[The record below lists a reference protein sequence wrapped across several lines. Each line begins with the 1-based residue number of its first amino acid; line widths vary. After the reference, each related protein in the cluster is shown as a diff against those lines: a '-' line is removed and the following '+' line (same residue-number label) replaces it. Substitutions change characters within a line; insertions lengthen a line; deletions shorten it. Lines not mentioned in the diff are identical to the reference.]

1 MAPLIN
7 DIKKNLARY
16 RIRAGITM
24 LKEKKLGE
32 ELALLAEK
40 LSLRIVPDTI
50 TDGKYFRV
58 TMKFPPPPFT
68 NNHLLDLRPYSEAF
82 SSLSLVSSRLD
93 DDALYLISQMP
104 NVKELYLQKTAVE
117 GSGIIYLKNM
127 KNLEVLNLSYT
138 LVDDKSAIDLLKIPN
153 LKKVYLFQT
162 RTSKQVADALQK
174 NKPGLEVLLE
184 EGPYF

>member
-1 MAPLIN
+1 MASLIN
-7 DIKKNLARY
+7 DVKKNLSRY

-24 LKEKKLGE
+24 LKEKKLRE
-32 ELALLAEK
+32 ELRLLAEK
-40 LSLRIVPDTI
+40 LSLRIFPDTT
-50 TDGKYFRV
+50 TDGNYFRV

-162 RTSKQVADALQK
+162 RTSKEVADALQK